1 MCTSYLPVLG
11 RILKGQGKRAKNG
24 THLYPFEIMYWCLC
38 QTNEIQERF
47 KGEVNESHLTKI
59 SNPRSWRQM
68 KCICTFSLL
77 GKQKKREDPTFSAF
91 LREIHQHHF
100 RAPFHFCAP
109 FFWGRYT
116 NTFCAPFHFCAP
128 FFSRE
133 RYINIF
139 CATSGFIIGSRI
151 DEVERILMG
160 HPVKDE
166 PALLTFGLFI
176 YLGILFGI
184 ILNMFDGTLS
194 SWKLG

>member
-1 MCTSYLPVLG
+1 MIFHQVQHVKIIFIAHVCTSYLPVLG

-24 THLYPFEIMYWCLC
+24 THLYLLEIIYRCLC
-38 QTNEIQERF
+38 KTNEIQERF

-128 FFSRE
+128 FFWGRYNNTFCAPFHFCAPFFRE
-133 RYINIF
+133 RD
-139 CATSGFIIGSRI
+139 TSTFS
-151 DEVERILMG
+151 V
-160 HPVKDE
+160 
-166 PALLTFGLFI
+166 LLLASL
-176 YLGILFGI
+176 LGRG
-184 ILNMFDGTLS
+184 
-194 SWKLG
+194 